1 MGSTND
7 RTYFQLLE
15 VSAEK
20 CASYDYI
27 IMTHRARSGSHLVKC
42 IRRVLDFILE
52 LPILEFQSYRPYRLG
67 KRRKI
72 CNFPLLH
79 ARAVIIV
86 CAIVL
91 FYTA

>member
-1 MGSTND
+1 MYIRLYGSRD
-7 RTYFQLLE
+7 
-15 VSAEK
+15 V
-20 CASYDYI
+20 I
-27 IMTHRARSGSHLVKC
+27 IARAQPPL
-42 IRRVLDFILE
+42 RRVLDFILE

-91 FYTA
+91 FYTV

>member
-1 MGSTND
+1 MTAPISS
-7 RTYFQLLE
+7 YWKFQLKNVLPMN
-15 VSAEK
+15 
-20 CASYDYI
+20 

-86 CAIVL
+86 CAILYCVMGV
-91 FYTA
+91 AKA

>member
-15 VSAEK
+15 VQLK
-20 CASYDYI
+20 NVLPMN
-27 IMTHRARSGSHLVKC
+27 IMTHRARSGSHLLKC

-72 CNFPLLH
+72 CNFPLLL

-91 FYTA
+91 FYTV